1 MRRALAVSAIGAAVL
16 MLIAGCAATDAVR
29 SGRYRIEPVLDVT
42 DSAASTDAWYAAG
55 RFYDASRDWDHA
67 IGAYRKAL
75 IADPK
80 NVEAYNALGVALA
93 QRGEFTASEAAFR
106 SALDLE
112 PARAHLRSNLG
123 YVLYLAGRPREAVTE
138 LKLALRADRGDT
150 TALNNLRSAL
160 ARLDA
165 AEAPPGESSVGRR
178 DDVPESESDEGAV
191 VMIKGRFDTGL
202 ADAPIDLEL
211 PVRVSLP
218 APLSAPVSLPL
229 PLAAVR
235 PPAPM
240 AIRVIDRPTVA
251 ALDAGVARSGETTR
265 AELPPA
271 PVAGLSAA
279 PRGEAEAFAFA
290 VADARAGAKAS
301 LDIANGN
308 GVRGAAF
315 RLARWLNARGLPV
328 GRLSNQPPFQQPLTV
343 VMYGPGQEQAARRV
357 ADAMPEVL
365 NPSLVPASPMRS
377 DVRVVLGRDWQQAAA
392 CVEANACAGGA
403 QRIVAVD
410 VPR

>member
-93 QRGEFTASEAAFR
+93 QRGEFSASEAAFR

-165 AEAPPGESSVGRR
+165 AEAPPAASAAQAQTPPDTELPTIVVVGTTPLVGVGTPLEK
-178 DDVPESESDEGAV
+178 VPANV
-191 VMIKGRFDTGL
+191 QTIKGSEIEAQHTPTIANYLEKNVVSVDTEQVV
-202 ADAPIDLEL
+202 APH
-211 PVRVSLP
+211 
-218 APLSAPVSLPL
+218 
-229 PLAAVR
+229 
-235 PPAPM
+235 
-240 AIRVIDRPTVA
+240 TV
-251 ALDAGVARSGETTR
+251 
-265 AELPPA
+265 
-271 PVAGLSAA
+271 PVAY
-279 PRGEAEAFAFA
+279 
-290 VADARAGAKAS
+290 
-301 LDIANGN
+301 
-308 GVRGAAF
+308 
-315 RLARWLNARGLPV
+315 LAH
-328 GRLSNQPPFQQPLTV
+328 
-343 VMYGPGQEQAARRV
+343 
-357 ADAMPEVL
+357 
-365 NPSLVPASPMRS
+365 
-377 DVRVVLGRDWQQAAA
+377 
-392 CVEANACAGGA
+392 
-403 QRIVAVD
+403 
-410 VPR
+410 